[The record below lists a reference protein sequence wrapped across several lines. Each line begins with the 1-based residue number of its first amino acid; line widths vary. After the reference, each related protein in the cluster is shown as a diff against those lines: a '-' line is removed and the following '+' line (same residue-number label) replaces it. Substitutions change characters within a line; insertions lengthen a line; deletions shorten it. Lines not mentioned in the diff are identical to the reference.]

1 MPRVII
7 ILGIFVGTR
16 HRDPRNITYTYYDG
30 CMFLLPFVKFTI
42 YSPLQ
47 PEEAVRVLRENVE
60 SVNWII
66 PIPIGKHKLFEGVI
80 NDRGPLVRF
89 RIRSVLD
96 HYSFKRHY
104 SRFYG
109 VIHPHPMGS
118 RISITVRMHV
128 ITTAV
133 WLVVWTGYILFLP
146 LLLIL
151 LVSRD
156 PLTFLIMS
164 SILFLLAATAPMM
177 LLNRRLRKESS
188 WYIPP
193 LSEIFGVTRETPDAE
208 KQ

>member
-1 MPRVII
+1 MPRVIV

-42 YSPLQ
+42 YSPYQ

-60 SVNWII
+60 PVNWII

-80 NDRGPLVRF
+80 DDRGPLVRF

-109 VIHPHPMGS
+109 VIHPHQQGS
-118 RISITVRMHV
+118 MISITVRMNA
-128 ITTAV
+128 IETA
-133 WLVVWTGYILFLP
+133 IFLLIHP
-146 LLLIL
+146 LLIL
-151 LVSRD
+151 YVFVAIVLLFSNNVFV
-156 PLTFLIMS
+156 FLFM
-164 SILFLLAATAPMM
+164 LLIAAAGPAT

-188 WYIPP
+188 WFIPR
-193 LSEIFGVTRETPDAE
+193 LSEILGVTPDSPDAE
-208 KQ
+208 KR